1 MRSIRVFFSL
11 LWPWLILTLPVSGG
25 DVFTYHNDNQRTG
38 LNPDEVGLNTST
50 VKGLS
55 PKWSF
60 PVDGE
65 VYAQPLYVSS
75 VAVADGSRHNMLIV
89 ATENDSVYAFDA
101 DIGGAPLWKTSLIL
115 NGERAADSRSCGDL
129 TPLNGITGTPVV
141 DRDKG
146 KIFVMA
152 MTQTTSTGHA
162 IYRLHSVDLA
172 TGFPTSSPEITA
184 TYPGSFPPSDVSGG
198 QVHFHAYESRNRAA
212 LLLEGNTI
220 YAAWASFCDHPPYGG
235 WIMAFD
241 ESSLAQVARVDVNPT
256 AAGLV
261 SGSSLPDGSGAGVWG
276 GGGALAAP
284 PNSTLVFA
292 STGNGPWDG
301 KTTFGDSVL
310 KLTQNSSNIQI
321 VDFFTPFDQAFDQQT
336 DRDLGSSGVVLLPT
350 MTDASG
356 KARVLGVVAGKDA
369 KIYLFDRA
377 NLGKNS
383 ANNTNLYQQVGP
395 IASGQIFGPAA
406 YFNGALYSGPQNS
419 QLMKFVFSNAKLG
432 SAATAQTSTTFGVLG
447 TVPSVS
453 GFINGAG
460 VASNGV
466 VWAIQ
471 MGSQVAAPVRNPPG
485 GTHQPVTPTTGAI
498 LHAYD
503 ASDLTELYNSTS
515 NSSLDIG
522 VKFTVPTICNSMVYL
537 GTKGTVYG
545 FGGNTTTNT
554 AVDVTKSVK
563 ITLGPY
569 SFHPATGHYVQ
580 TVTVTNNGSMPL
592 PTPLSLVLDG
602 LTSYAS
608 LVKNSGSTILL
619 PNRASPYQNFSLAS
633 PLATGASASVVLTFL
648 DPKDKGGP
656 PTFTYTPRLL
666 GGMGYR

>member
-1 MRSIRVFFSL
+1 MRSIRVFFAL
-11 LWPWLILTLPVSGG
+11 LWPCLILTLPVSGA

-55 PKWSF
+55 QKWSF

-101 DIGGAPLWKTSLIL
+101 DIGGAPLWKTSLIPNNL
-115 NGERAADSRSCGDL
+115 ERAADSRSCGDL

-172 TGFPTSSPEITA
+172 TGSDTSSPEITA

-212 LLLEGNTI
+212 LLLLGNTI
-220 YAAWASFCDHPPYGG
+220 YTGWASFCDHSPYGG
-235 WIMAFD
+235 WIIAFD
-241 ESSLAQVARVDVNPT
+241 ESSLAQVARVDLNPT

-261 SGSSLPDGSGAGVWG
+261 SGSSLPDGSGASIWG
-276 GGGALAAP
+276 GGSGLAAP
-284 PNSTLVFA
+284 PNSNYVFA

-310 KLTQNSSNIQI
+310 KVTQNNFNIQI
-321 VDFFTPFDQAFDQQT
+321 VDFFTPIDQNYDQIH
-336 DRDLGSSGVVLLPT
+336 DRDLGSGGVVILPT
-350 MTDASG
+350 MTDAG
-356 KARVLGVVAGKDA
+356 GTARKLGVVAGKDCR
-369 KIYLFDRA
+369 IYIFDRT

-383 ANNTNLYQQVGP
+383 NNNANLYQQVGP
-395 IASGQIFGPAA
+395 ITNSQIFGPAA
-406 YFNGALYSGPQNS
+406 YFDGALYSGPQFS
-419 QLMKFVFSNAKLG
+419 QLMKFVFSHAKLG
-432 SAATAQTSTTFGVLG
+432 STATAKTSTSFGGMG
-447 TVPSVS
+447 TVPSIS
-453 GFINGAG
+453 AFINGSG
-460 VASNGV
+460 VASNGI

-471 MGSQVAAPVRNPPG
+471 MGSQFAAPVLPPPG
-485 GTHQPVTPTTGAI
+485 GIHQPVTPTTGAI

-503 ASDLTELYNSTS
+503 ASSLTELYNSTS

-522 VKFTVPTICNSMVYL
+522 VKFTVPTICNSMAYL
-537 GTKGTVYG
+537 GTKGHVYA

-554 AVDVTKSVK
+554 AADVTNAPGVK
-563 ITLGPY
+563 IMLGPI
-569 SFHPATGHYVQ
+569 SHDSVTGHFIQ
-580 TVTVTNNGSMPL
+580 TVTVTNTGSTPL
-592 PTPLSLVLDG
+592 FKTPLSFVLDG
-602 LTSYAS
+602 LSSVAS

-619 PNRASPYQNFSLAS
+619 PNRASPYQNFSLTS
-633 PLATGASASVVLTFL
+633 PLAPGASVSVGLTFTS
-648 DPKDKGGP
+648 GNA
-656 PTFTYTPRLL
+656 TFSYRPRLL
-666 GGMGYR
+666 DGLGYR